1 MKKLFTLL
9 SLLFFLFLG
18 NLADAAT
25 IRDGAGLL
33 TDSDRKA
40 VFQEMQK
47 VEAQY
52 GIRMAIVTTKSIGNR
67 TPKSVADR
75 IADENS
81 KENGSIALLLVMNTR
96 DYYISTKG
104 NLRSAI
110 TDGRGISSLENAML
124 PSLKKGNYSEGFLL
138 FTKETGNLLAK
149 EHSFLP
155 DPIAIL
161 VGALLAAL
169 CAISFRSYLRSTMT
183 NVSPSSDALP
193 FLAKNTFKLKEETDT
208 YLYTDR
214 MVTPLP
220 KARSSGGSSFGGG
233 SHGGGGGKF

>member
-149 EHSFLP
+149 EHSSLP

-183 NVSPSSDALP
+183 NVSPSGDAMP
-193 FLAKNTFKLKEETDT
+193 FLAKNTFHLKEESDT

-214 MVTPLP
+214 TVTPLP
-220 KARSSGGSSFGGG
+220 RANHSGSSFGGG